1 MAQNLD
7 EICDDDE
14 EEPENESNDP
24 SDVAG
29 SADYLQVLPEQEQEA
44 EAEESDQVDI
54 VVAQEDEPMV
64 ESDHESDEEMVEV
77 PVDVNSPDNKSP
89 GRRSARRTNS
99 L

>member
-7 EICDDDE
+7 ELCDDDE
-14 EEPENESNDP
+14 VEPENEFLGL
-24 SDVAG
+24 SDMN
-29 SADYLQVLPEQEQEA
+29 ADYLQVLPEQEQEA